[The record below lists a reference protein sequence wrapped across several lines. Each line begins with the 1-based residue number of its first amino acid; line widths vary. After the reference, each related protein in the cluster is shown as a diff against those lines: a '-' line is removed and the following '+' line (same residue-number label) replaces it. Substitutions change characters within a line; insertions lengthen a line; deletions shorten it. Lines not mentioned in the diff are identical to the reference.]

1 MVERTPTRSA
11 THRPAE
17 AQVLTGQLADRRL
30 ETVGEEPVSPGIST
44 APADLVEDLEVIG
57 APRRTRSSSGAFP
70 DARARRRYRL
80 MLALLI
86 VLAAGFA
93 AGLLAI
99 DNPMPVG
106 ARGCWLIA
114 EMLGPALGAVA
125 VPALRQ
131 AGATPP
137 VMAVTT
143 DRLITP
149 SIMGFESLY
158 AVSQP
163 AAVYA
168 FAVAGLVASWG
179 TSQFLR
185 HVAAMVGGSVLIY
198 G

>member
-106 ARGCWLIA
+106 SRGFWLIA
-114 EMLGPALGAVA
+114 EMRVTSLVVMGVA
-125 VPALRQ
+125 AFCQATATIAFQTVPNNRI
-131 AGATPP
+131 
-137 VMAVTT
+137 
-143 DRLITP
+143 ITP
-149 SIMGFESLY
+149 SILGFESPY
-158 AVSQP
+158 TATQT
-163 AAVYA
+163 AAA
-168 FAVAGLVASWG
+168 SLLGGAGA
-179 TSQFLR
+179 
-185 HVAAMVGGSVLIY
+185 
-198 G
+198 